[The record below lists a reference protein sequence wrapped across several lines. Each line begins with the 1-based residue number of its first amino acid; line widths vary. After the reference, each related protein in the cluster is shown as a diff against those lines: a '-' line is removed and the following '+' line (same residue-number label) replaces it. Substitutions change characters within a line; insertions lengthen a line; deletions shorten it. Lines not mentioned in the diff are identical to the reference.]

1 MNKERIASLEERET
15 KNDKVRDH
23 RLQQDIVL
31 VTAGSNGAFKLE
43 GRIVRRRGTSQ
54 GISEPRHSFVCFFFW
69 QVGYLD
75 QIPSLS
81 KRLLGFLFTE
91 NRDVSRRR

>member
-31 VTAGSNGAFKLE
+31 VTAGSKGAFKLE

-54 GISEPRHSFVCFFFW
+54 GISEPRHSFVCYFFL
-69 QVGYLD
+69 VGGV
-75 QIPSLS
+75 PGPNS
-81 KRLLGFLFTE
+81 KFVQEATWFPFH
-91 NRDVSRRR
+91 